1 MFIKKKLYLVIFGM
15 SFLKYKKLIICI
27 IIIKYVI
34 LIYIFIKLLKVKVLW
49 IYLYECVCI
58 NRKMLFL
65 F

>member
-1 MFIKKKLYLVIFGM
+1 MFIKKLYLVIFGM

-34 LIYIFIKLLKVKVLW
+34 LIYIFIKLLNVKVLW
-49 IYLYECVCI
+49 IYLYGCVCI
-58 NRKMLFL
+58 NRIMLFL